1 MALYRHLTPQPLLVH
16 FAAELAAANTRPH
29 RGSFTEYPR
38 LLLATQL
45 QQVPKPLSMASVRS
59 SAMRVQLLQRTM
71 ADVER
76 ERMELSM
83 YTTSAVIFGCV
94 RYGVVF

>member
-1 MALYRHLTPQPLLVH
+1 
-16 FAAELAAANTRPH
+16 
-29 RGSFTEYPR
+29 
-38 LLLATQL
+38 
-45 QQVPKPLSMASVRS
+45 
-59 SAMRVQLLQRTM
+59 MRVQLLQRTM